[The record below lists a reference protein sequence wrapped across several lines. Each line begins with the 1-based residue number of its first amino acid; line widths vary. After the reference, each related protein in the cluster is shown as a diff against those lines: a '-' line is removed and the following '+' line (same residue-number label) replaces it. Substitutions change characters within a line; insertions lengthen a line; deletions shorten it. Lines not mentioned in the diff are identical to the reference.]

1 MSDTTSVSATAPVRM
16 PNGIPY
22 IVVNEFAERFCYYGI
37 LSILAVNLV
46 QSMHFGEAQATA
58 WASYFKAGAYFFPLL
73 GAVISDVF
81 WGKFRTVIL
90 FSLAY
95 CVGCVVLAF
104 GREPVMIE
112 VGLFLIA
119 FGTGGIKPC
128 VATNVGDQ
136 FTSANQHLI
145 ERAFSWFYLA
155 VNAGSIISIA
165 LCPWLLEHVGPT
177 VAFGV
182 PGAMMFIATI
192 VFWLGR
198 SRFAVIPPAGVAWL
212 KEVFSPH
219 GLATMGRLIG
229 IYVFIAFFWMLWD
242 QSNGTT
248 WVLQARSALMDK
260 EVAFGFTVLPAQI
273 QDVNAFFIL
282 TLTPFFS
289 YVVYPFVNR
298 FAKVTPLR
306 KIGTGLFVTAGSFL
320 IIAWIESRIQE
331 GHVVSMWWQILA
343 YAVLTCGEI
352 LVSITG
358 LEYSYKQA
366 PLKAKSFIM
375 ALFLLAVTVG
385 NLATGVVND
394 VMVRRL
400 DASAIDVG
408 TETWVHV
415 ANASALV
422 PGQKIDFTKS
432 NIQVLGTEGK
442 TEPLEGTFLIKTVD
456 GAGGRVQLA
465 DAVTREP
472 IQTSGTF
479 DATNAKVSTYAL
491 VGPAY
496 FMFFFWVMIGGAIVF
511 IVVAMLVREA
521 TYVRT
526 DEPGEEPAP
535 A

>member
-1 MSDTTSVSATAPVRM
+1 
-16 PNGIPY
+16 
-22 IVVNEFAERFCYYGI
+22 
-37 LSILAVNLV
+37 
-46 QSMHFGEAQATA
+46 
-58 WASYFKAGAYFFPLL
+58 
-73 GAVISDVF
+73 
-81 WGKFRTVIL
+81 
-90 FSLAY
+90 
-95 CVGCVVLAF
+95 
-104 GREPVMIE
+104 
-112 VGLFLIA
+112 
-119 FGTGGIKPC
+119 
-128 VATNVGDQ
+128 
-136 FTSANQHLI
+136 
-145 ERAFSWFYLA
+145 
-155 VNAGSIISIA
+155 
-165 LCPWLLEHVGPT
+165 
-177 VAFGV
+177 
-182 PGAMMFIATI
+182 
-192 VFWLGR
+192 
-198 SRFAVIPPAGVAWL
+198 
-212 KEVFSPH
+212 
-219 GLATMGRLIG
+219 
-229 IYVFIAFFWMLWD
+229 
-242 QSNGTT
+242 
-248 WVLQARSALMDK
+248 
-260 EVAFGFTVLPAQI
+260 
-273 QDVNAFFIL
+273 
-282 TLTPFFS
+282 
-289 YVVYPFVNR
+289 
-298 FAKVTPLR
+298 
-306 KIGTGLFVTAGSFL
+306 
-320 IIAWIESRIQE
+320 
-331 GHVVSMWWQILA
+331 MWWQILA